1 MEKERRPPTAQEM
14 DAYRKRLVEE
24 QERLWSEI
32 RHDLRERLGPE
43 YQDQIATIRDLE
55 ELAQAD
61 LQEDIV
67 IEAVKARKTMLE
79 EISQA
84 LWRMERGEYGK
95 CLDCGRWICARRL
108 AVEPWASRCLDCQ
121 KKMERE
127 GRGRS

>member
-1 MEKERRPPTAQEM
+1 MEKERRPPTVQET

-32 RHDLRERLGPE
+32 RHDLLERLGPE
-43 YQDQIATIRDLE
+43 YQDQIATIRDPE
-55 ELAQAD
+55 DLAQSD

-67 IEAVKARKTMLE
+67 IEAVKARKSVLE

-95 CLDCGRWICARRL
+95 CLDCGRWIRARRL
-108 AVEPWASRCLDCQ
+108 AVEPWASRCRDCQ
-121 KKMERE
+121 EKMERE